1 MNRMY
6 KIPLLLE
13 AQDAGGWTITSPLI
27 PELIT
32 EVDALESIDA
42 HLKDAIAA
50 TIELYQDMG
59 RPFPAEMQTDRAP
72 TPVQFETL
80 VVAEA

>member
-32 EVDALESIDA
+32 EVDALENIDA
-42 HLKDAIAA
+42 NLKDAIAA
-50 TIELYQDMG
+50 TIELYQDMDL
-59 RPFPAEMQTDRAP
+59 PFPAKMQTDRAS
-72 TPVQFETL
+72 TPI
-80 VVAEA
+80 